1 MRQNF
6 GWALSNF
13 SSAWFSEEKH
23 FPVLLL
29 YINELTSDVTKHPN
43 NWAVSD
49 LQYINKWWCLWK
61 ILQIFFQVYAKPNKE
76 KKEKRKRNLKEV
88 FKVFNAGPRT
98 YKPNAGR
105 LLCVERLLQAI
116 CVLGARERAYVLRMS
131 PLAAWTSSPEFI
143 YSLWMF
149 FEQ

>member
-29 YINELTSDVTKHPN
+29 FINELTSDVTKHPN

-76 KKEKRKRNLKEV
+76 EKKKRKRNLKEV
-88 FKVFNAGPRT
+88 SKFFPAGPRT
-98 YKPNAGR
+98 YKPNSGR
-105 LLCVERLLQAI
+105 PLRIETLLQAI
-116 CVLGARERAYVLRMS
+116 CALGATERADVLRMS
-131 PLAAWTSSPEFI
+131 PLAAWTGSPEFI
-143 YSLWMF
+143 YLLWMF